1 MPFEI
6 VLFKSTKEPVLN
18 KVNIFEIFIFSKS
31 IKSSSF
37 YDKVDAIKIPSQ
49 RSTISHFIYGSADC
63 DFVVPVKKFLIL
75 SELRNSKSNRRTN
88 SQKWFDFV

>member
-31 IKSSSF
+31 IKNSSF

-49 RSTISHFIYGSADC
+49 RSTISDFIYGSADC
-63 DFVVPVKKFLIL
+63 DFVVPVKKFLFL